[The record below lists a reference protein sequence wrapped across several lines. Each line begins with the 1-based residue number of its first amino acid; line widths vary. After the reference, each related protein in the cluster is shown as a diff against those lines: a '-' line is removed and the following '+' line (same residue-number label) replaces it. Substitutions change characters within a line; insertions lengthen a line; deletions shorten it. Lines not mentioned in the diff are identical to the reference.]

1 MPLPPNNVE
10 RAPNG
15 RPPFPVTPT
24 NRLNRPLSE
33 EASASR
39 RRRQSVYRSSVTGDN
54 PLPRKTTP
62 RRHRP
67 SFVLPTVPAQG
78 GYVREGHLH
87 DLTNQKC
94 ER

>member
-1 MPLPPNNVE
+1 MAARRLPQPAE
-10 RAPNG
+10 S
-15 RPPFPVTPT
+15 
-24 NRLNRPLSE
+24 PLSE
-33 EASASR
+33 EASAS

-67 SFVLPTVPAQG
+67 SSYRQSPTQG
-78 GYVREGHLH
+78 GYVQLH
-87 DLTNQKC
+87 DLTYQKY